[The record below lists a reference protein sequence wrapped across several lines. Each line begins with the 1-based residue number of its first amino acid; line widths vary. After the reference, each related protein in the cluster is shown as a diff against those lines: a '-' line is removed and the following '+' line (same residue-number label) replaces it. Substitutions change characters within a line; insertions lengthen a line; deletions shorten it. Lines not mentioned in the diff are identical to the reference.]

1 MQRKVKKVLRGPD
14 IFPTTKISAMHLL
27 LYSRYSLLA
36 AALQGISLQKLPVF
50 SNAFLSLKQLTTIYL
65 LQQPQTVT
73 QTHISRRCSLLTHNA
88 ESCQGCGVSQS
99 VAICLIFT

>member
-1 MQRKVKKVLRGPD
+1 
-14 IFPTTKISAMHLL
+14 MHLL

-73 QTHISRRCSLLTHNA
+73 HNSYQPPLLSTHPQCRELSGLWRFA
-88 ESCQGCGVSQS
+88 ERGYRSDLHLESIG
-99 VAICLIFT
+99 